1 MTHKIKISIP
11 KPCRENWLEMSVTE
25 KGRFCSNC
33 KKDVID
39 FTNSTDRE
47 ILSAYNKSK
56 NLCGQFRE
64 SQLDRNM
71 IIPQKKS
78 SIWMLVTTSVITFF
92 GLGSQTAKA
101 QESIKTEQ
109 TDKKQ
114 LNDSTAI
121 EFKGESPYHG
131 IVYDENKIPIPG
143 VNVMIK
149 GTKIITQTGFD
160 GKFSISAKKRD
171 ILVFS
176 YIGYNT
182 IEFKLKNNPKIAVT
196 IKATSVMM
204 GEIVIIK
211 ED

>member
-1 MTHKIKISIP
+1 MTHKIKITIP
-11 KPCRENWLEMSVTE
+11 KPCHENWLEMSVTE

-33 KKDVID
+33 QKDVID
-39 FTNSTDRE
+39 FINSSDRE

-64 SQLDRNM
+64 SQLDRDI
-71 IIPQKKS
+71 IIPKEKK
-78 SIWMLVTTSVITFF
+78 SIWMISVASIIAFL
-92 GLGSQTAKA
+92 GLGTQTATA
-101 QESIKTEQ
+101 QGNIRIEQ

-121 EFKGESPYHG
+121 EINRELPYHG
-131 IVYDENKIPIPG
+131 IVYDENKTPLPG

-149 GTKIITQTGFD
+149 GTKIITHTDFD

-176 YIGYNT
+176 FIGYNT
-182 IEFKLKNNPKIAVT
+182 TEFKLKNNPEIAIK
-196 IKATSVMM
+196 IKATSEML
-204 GEIVIIK
+204 GEVVIIK